1 MTDNE
6 HETGRPEGW
15 PEGRPRPDR
24 RTPARVL
31 GTPLTDAPSTGAP
44 LPGASS
50 ARRDAADEEADLPAV
65 PGVPGVVPQD
75 ERTARRAERVAALCF
90 LLAFAALVAFLV
102 TYVRLQVGGLSATG
116 SSHVALG
123 GTLTLALLALASGI
137 VIWVR
142 QIMPKYELVQRRHP
156 MASPEEV
163 RAEVAATFVRGAAES
178 GIVRHRL
185 LRRTLLLAAA
195 PLGLA
200 PLVLLRDLDTTGA
213 PAAQLHRKL
222 RHTVWGERTEDGKPL
237 RLVVEGTGQP
247 IRAADFNS
255 PGGILSVVPQGYEH
269 DLNVLAKA
277 TVILV
282 KFRPEELKPGTDPN
296 WTHDGI
302 VAYSKICTHVGCPAA
317 LYEQTTHHILCP
329 CHQSTFDA
337 ADGARVVFGPAARPL
352 PQLPVGVDE
361 EGYLVAL
368 GDFAAPVG
376 PSYWERGDAEARA
389 RENGGH
395 L

>member
-6 HETGRPEGW
+6 HETGQPE
-15 PEGRPRPDR
+15 R
-24 RTPARVL
+24 RTPPRVI
-31 GTPLTDAPSTGAP
+31 GTPLSDPLTGSLPEP
-44 LPGASS
+44 LPGAET
-50 ARRDAADEEADLPAV
+50 AGDDHDGDPAV
-65 PGVPGVVPQD
+65 PRAVPQD
-75 ERTARRAERVAALCF
+75 ERKARKAEKIAALCF
-90 LLAFAALVAFLV
+90 MLTFAALVAFLV
-102 TYVRLQVGGLSATG
+102 AYVRFQVGGLSATG
-116 SSHVALG
+116 ASHIALG
-123 GTLTLALLALASGI
+123 GALTLALLALASGI

-142 QIMPKYELVQRRHP
+142 QIMPKYEMVQQRHP
-156 MASPEEV
+156 MASSADV
-163 RAEVAATFVRGAAES
+163 RAEIAATFVSGAAES
-178 GIVRHRL
+178 GIVKRRL

-200 PLVLLRDLDTTGA
+200 PLVLLRDLDSTGA
-213 PAAQLHRKL
+213 PVAQLHKRL
-222 RHTVWGERTEDGKPL
+222 AHTVWGEKAKEGKPL

-255 PGGILSVVPQGYEH
+255 PGGILSVVPEGYEH

-277 TVILV
+277 TVILI
-282 KFRPEELKPGTDPN
+282 KFRPEEFKPGTNLN

-337 ADGARVVFGPAARPL
+337 ADGAKVVFGPAARPL
-352 PQLPVGVDE
+352 PQLPIGVDE
-361 EGYLVAL
+361 QGYLIAL
-368 GDFAAPVG
+368 GDFPTPVG
-376 PSYWERGDAEARA
+376 PSYWERGDAEARV

-395 L
+395 S